1 MADRNRYES
10 RGKGLMCAQGIELSG
25 KWWSTQAWNQ
35 LTTHAR
41 CKDWIE
47 QQLSSW
53 RGELLAV
60 DAEQA
65 KVRERI
71 EALAPQELPKGLG
84 ACSAVVLECEMK
96 GIAHF

>member
-1 MADRNRYES
+1 MVVNPSVEPAHDS
-10 RGKGLMCAQGIELSG
+10 CS
-25 KWWSTQAWNQ
+25 
-35 LTTHAR
+35 
-41 CKDWIE
+41 KDWIE

-53 RGELLAV
+53 RGKLLAV

-65 KVRERI
+65 KVREGI